1 MEEWREIP
9 EIPNYLASNLGN
21 IRHVD
26 KEQNRRPSGG
36 QISISM
42 NGEVHTFSQVR
53 LVASAWL
60 DIPLSHEVMLKYRD
74 KDYSNLAVSNLYI
87 DSLQLPDEVWEVIQ
101 ECPDYSISNLGRVK
115 RHKRIDIVKGGE
127 RIIPERILNVRESDE
142 YYEVNLRSGTINIFR
157 TIHRLV
163 ATAFISNPDNLPQ
176 VNHKDGNKHNNKVEN
191 LEWVSHLENQYHAIN
206 NGLWK
211 NPEKG
216 KRRPPVKV
224 KLIETDEIF
233 ENMRIASE
241 SLNMSY
247 NYLSE
252 RIRQGKSCH
261 GLHFEILKEDDR

>member
-9 EIPNYLASNLGN
+9 EIPKYLASNLGN

-60 DIPLSHEVMLKYRD
+60 GIPLSREVIIKYRD
-74 KDYSNLAVSNLYI
+74 KNYSNLSVSNLYI
-87 DSLQLPDEVWEVIQ
+87 ESLQFPNEVWKVIQ

-115 RHKRIDIVKGGE
+115 RHRRVDIVNGARRVIGE
-127 RIIPERILNVRESDE
+127 RILELNENNE
-142 YYEVNLRSGTINIFR
+142 YYKVNLRSGHINIVR
-157 TIHRLV
+157 TVHRLV
-163 ATAFISNPDNLPQ
+163 ASAFVPNLHNLPQ
-176 VNHKDGNKHNNKVEN
+176 VTHIDGNKHNNRAEN
-191 LEWVSHLENQYHAIN
+191 LEWVSHLANQRHAIN

-216 KRRPPVKV
+216 KRRPPVRV
-224 KLIETDEIF
+224 KLLETGEIF
-233 ENMRIASE
+233 NNIKIASE
-241 SLNMSY
+241 SLNVSY